1 VLIPIVRGWS
11 VYYRKAAS
19 SREFAGLDHYLW
31 AMGDAA
37 IQAQIDAVF
46 AVRVSDEGVK
56 TRA

>member
-1 VLIPIVRGWS
+1 
-11 VYYRKAAS
+11 
-19 SREFAGLDHYLW
+19 LW